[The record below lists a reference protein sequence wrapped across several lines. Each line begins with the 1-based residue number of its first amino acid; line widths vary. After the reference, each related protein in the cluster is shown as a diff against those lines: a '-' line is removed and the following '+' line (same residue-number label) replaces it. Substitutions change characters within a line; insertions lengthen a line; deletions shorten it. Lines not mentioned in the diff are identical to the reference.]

1 MSLPTTNPAGDEMP
15 PGEAAR
21 EAEVDLSTL
30 LDLQI
35 ERTTKAS
42 RQANHLILKFCGFLI
57 CLAVGWYAA
66 SDGNR
71 RKVAALI
78 EDVRASGRDAQLMKS
93 PLSMAG
99 AYDQAL
105 QKIGTHSTDIDH
117 ASVSLGVDPQKV
129 HEDGKGQTVGER
141 DRLFQRTAGV
151 IAGHDV
157 KSLQLK
163 QTSQAAPPPLE
174 NKATAKAKVPE
185 VPVAKP

>member
-1 MSLPTTNPAGDEMP
+1 MP

-129 HEDGKGQTVGER
+129 HEDGMDEEMRAMMDGKGQTVGER